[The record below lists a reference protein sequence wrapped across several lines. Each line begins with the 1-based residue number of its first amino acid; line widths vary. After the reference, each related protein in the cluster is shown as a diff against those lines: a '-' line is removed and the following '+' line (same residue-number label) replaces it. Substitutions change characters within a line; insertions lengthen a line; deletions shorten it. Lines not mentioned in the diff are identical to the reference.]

1 MMEIIYIIIEIVV
14 KEIVMT
20 VVIELDTAQVDVPN
34 LVGEVGD

>member
-34 LVGEVGD
+34 LVGKVGD